1 MDSKAVADAYRQGSI
16 ENAPPIKIIRMLYQG
31 ALRFL
36 TEAIAAGADSVIFR
50 DRVARTDQIVTELRL
65 ALVAD
70 ADPSLCENLEN
81 LYLFVE
87 SCLIDAMRNQTTEPL
102 ASARK
107 ILTTLGEA
115 WKEVEITSEQ

>member
-1 MDSKAVADAYRQGSI
+1 MDSKAVAEAYRQGSV

-36 TEAIAAGADSVIFR
+36 AEAIGADPNSIVFR
-50 DRVARTDQIVTELRL
+50 DRVSRTDQIVTELRL

-70 ADPSLCENLEN
+70 PDPALCENLEK

-87 SCLIDAMRNQTTEPL
+87 SCLIEAMSELSTEPL
-102 ASARK
+102 VKARG
-107 ILTTLGEA
+107 ILSVLGDA
-115 WKEVEITSEQ
+115 WEQVEISTKQ